1 MDDSCLAPPT
11 RASQPPPP
19 PLVLPGCLQS
29 VQALNLPLVSASH
42 MSDFLPI
49 GSSAAG
55 RCLRIMMKTTPGLS
69 VAHEG
74 VAGGEVIVAICV
86 CHLQRPL
93 IRAPLTAPEGWELRR
108 LGRQKRKEPN

>member
-1 MDDSCLAPPT
+1 MDDTCLAPPT

-42 MSDFLPI
+42 MSDFLPR

-108 LGRQKRKEPN
+108 LGRRKREEPN